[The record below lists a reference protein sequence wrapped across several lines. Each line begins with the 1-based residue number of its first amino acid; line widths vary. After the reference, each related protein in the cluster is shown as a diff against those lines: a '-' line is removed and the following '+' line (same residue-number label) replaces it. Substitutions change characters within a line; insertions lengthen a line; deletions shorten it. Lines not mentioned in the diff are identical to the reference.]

1 MPRGHLSITQR
12 EGIFHNV
19 ELNGQDISR
28 SLKGLTVTLRAGAV
42 PSVTLNVLVEK
53 IGSDFPEADLYIPQA
68 TRDLLAQFGWTPP
81 EEG

>member
-28 SLKGLTVTLRAGAV
+28 ALKGLTVTLRADAV

-53 IGSDFPEADLYIPQA
+53 MVSDFFEADLYIPQA